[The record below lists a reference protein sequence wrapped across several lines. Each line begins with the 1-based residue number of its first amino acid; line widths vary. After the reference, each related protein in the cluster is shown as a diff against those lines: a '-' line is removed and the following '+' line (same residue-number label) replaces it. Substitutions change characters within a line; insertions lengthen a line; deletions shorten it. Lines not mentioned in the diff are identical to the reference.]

1 MQWHRPVKKGLKRR
15 RRMDDNRID
24 EAWRRGRAVEKGE
37 KKRKRRGRKGK
48 RKKRGERENE
58 GERNV
63 CWNEHWKVE
72 EKRSGTREW

>member
-1 MQWHRPVKKGLKRR
+1 
-15 RRMDDNRID
+15 MDDNRID

-37 KKRKRRGRKGK
+37 KKRRGRKGK